1 MATTI
6 PTGFPT
12 ADNTGVPSG
21 TTLTAYTGPMT
32 ITTAG
37 TVIEDKII
45 NGGLD
50 ITGANVT
57 IRNCIITYND
67 FFGIDD
73 YGNGVNLTVENC
85 TIIGPGYNGDSPAAI
100 SCDVGGGTFVG
111 NDISGAEHGI
121 ALGPGS
127 GVVKDNYIHDGG
139 SNKADPHIGGISLK
153 GGQDNVLIEGN
164 TVILGSDA
172 TSDIFL
178 QNNFGPISNVTINHN
193 YLAGDP
199 GYDLYV
205 EGRLNG
211 GPVTNVSITNNVI
224 VDGHYGDYS
233 IVDADPTFSNNFT
246 YPPGTTV
253 TTDPTGGTQPPTSG
267 SVSINDISISEGN
280 SGTKVATFTVTR
292 SGGTAAFDVNYATS
306 DGTATVAD
314 SDYVAAHL
322 ARCISRPTRTRRRSR
337 SRLTATPRLR
347 GMRPSTSICRK
358 RQMVAPSVMAL
369 ALARSPTMTLH
380 RLHHLQV
387 RRLSARLAMTC
398 LLARLA
404 TIRSVA

>member
-32 ITTAG
+32 ITTDG
-37 TVIEDKII
+37 TVIENKII

-67 FFGIDD
+67 FFGIDVR
-73 YGNGVNLTVENC
+73 GVNVTVENC
-85 TIIGPGYNGDSPAAI
+85 DIIGPGYNGDSPAAI

-121 ALGPGS
+121 VLGPGS
-127 GVVKDNYIHDGG
+127 AVVKGNYIHDGG

-178 QNNFGPISNVTINHN
+178 QNNWGPISNVTINHN

-199 GYDLYV
+199 GYDIYV
-205 EGRLNG
+205 EGRLERR
-211 GPVTNVSITNNVI
+211 P
-224 VDGHYGDYS
+224 GHRDL
-233 IVDADPTFSNNFT
+233 DHE
-246 YPPGTTV
+246 
-253 TTDPTGGTQPPTSG
+253 Q
-267 SVSINDISISEGN
+267 
-280 SGTKVATFTVTR
+280 R
-292 SGGTAAFDVNYATS
+292 
-306 DGTATVAD
+306 
-314 SDYVAAHL
+314 H
-322 ARCISRPTRTRRRSR
+322 RR
-337 SRLTATPRLR
+337 
-347 GMRPSTSICRK
+347 G
-358 RQMVAPSVMAL
+358 AL
-369 ALARSPTMTLH
+369 W
-380 RLHHLQV
+380 
-387 RRLSARLAMTC
+387 
-398 LLARLA
+398 
-404 TIRSVA
+404 